1 MNYWPA
7 EVTNLPEMHEPL
19 FQMVKELSE
28 SAQGTARTLYECRGW
43 TVHHN
48 TDLWRM
54 AGPVDGASYVW
65 PLGGAWLSQHLWQ
78 HYLYTGD
85 QAFLKTAY

>member
-28 SAQGTARTLYECRGW
+28 SAQGTARTLYDAVDGPYIITRICGVW
-43 TVHHN
+43 P
-48 TDLWRM
+48 DLWMVLRM
-54 AGPVDGASYVW
+54 SGCWVE
-65 PLGGAWLSQHLWQ
+65 LG
-78 HYLYTGD
+78 
-85 QAFLKTAY
+85 